1 MLPPDPAAETP
12 VTNNT
17 TSRKAAT
24 PRRASF
30 FINGTEVAAG
40 ARTTVELPVAQLYT
54 HTQLSIPLDII
65 HGKHDGPV
73 LMVSAALHGDELNGV
88 EIIRRLLRH
97 SSLRSLRGTLIA
109 VPIVNVFGFIHK
121 TRYLPDRRDLNRS
134 FPGTAKGSLAGR
146 IAYLFTENV
155 FHHATHAIDLHTGAV
170 HRSNLP
176 QIRCNLENPGAEQ
189 MARAFGVPVILN
201 SPIQNG
207 TLRGY
212 GESRGV
218 PVITYEGGEALRFDE
233 ASISAGVRGVLNVM
247 RVLGMIRSQRV
258 RESRIIKEPV
268 VARSSQW
275 VRAEQDGVFRPA
287 IGMGTRVRKNE
298 VIGHISDPFGALE
311 IEIIAPFS
319 GIVVGRNNL
328 PLVNEGEALFHIAR
342 FEGIAEAAEKVD
354 AFQVGILDEDPWNPG
369 PSIV

>member
-1 MLPPDPAAETP
+1 MNDQPSTRPTKKRTSKRPA
-12 VTNNT
+12 
-17 TSRKAAT
+17 
-24 PRRASF
+24 F
-30 FINGTEVAAG
+30 HINGTQVTAG
-40 ARTTVELPVAQLYT
+40 SRVTIELPVAQLYT
-54 HTQLSIPLDII
+54 HTQLCIPLDII
-65 HGKHDGPV
+65 HGKEEGPV
-73 LMVSAALHGDELNGV
+73 LVVSAALHGDELNGV
-88 EIIRRLLRH
+88 EIIRRLLH
-97 SSLRSLRGTLIA
+97 HTSLRSLQGTLIA

-121 TRYLPDRRDLNRS
+121 TRYLPDRRDLNRC

-189 MARAFGVPVILN
+189 MARAFGVPVIHN

-212 GESRGV
+212 GEARGV

-247 RVLGMIRSQRV
+247 RVLGMIRSRRV

-275 VRAEQDGVFRPA
+275 VRAEQDGVFRPEV
-287 IGMGTRVRKNE
+287 GMGSRVRRNE

-311 IEIIAPFS
+311 IEVSAPFS

-342 FEGIAEAAEKVD
+342 FEGIVEAAEKVET
-354 AFQVGILDEDPWNPG
+354 FQTGILDEDPWNPG